1 HRSHFVRTFS
11 AFARTL
17 SATYTQSALLTATTI
32 TGMTMTNPPSAATWS
47 YVDRPEVSETF
58 VDSLEKISFDGT
70 SIRLELTVNRFD
82 SPHSTGVW
90 TGRKVTACRLIT
102 NPSGLLSIAGALNN
116 LIASLQQQG
125 ILKIAGTPMLPG
137 EKATMN

>member
-1 HRSHFVRTFS
+1 
-11 AFARTL
+11 
-17 SATYTQSALLTATTI
+17 
-32 TGMTMTNPPSAATWS
+32 NPPSAATWV

-70 SIRLELTVNRFD
+70 SIRVELTVNRLD
-82 SPHSTGVW
+82 SPQSAGVS

-102 NPSGLLSIAGALNN
+102 SPSGLLSIAGALNN

-125 ILKIAGTPMLPG
+125 ILKIAGTPAPPTG
-137 EKATMN
+137 KTAVN